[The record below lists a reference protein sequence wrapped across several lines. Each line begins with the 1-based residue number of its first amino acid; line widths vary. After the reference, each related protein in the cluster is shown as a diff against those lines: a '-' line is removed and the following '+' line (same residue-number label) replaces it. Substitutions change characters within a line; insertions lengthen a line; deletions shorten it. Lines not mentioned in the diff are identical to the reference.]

1 MLQCAAMA
9 ARRPVPGTPFG
20 RAVFAA
26 VMGVV
31 GLAVPLLPS
40 ILAIALG
47 AATLVEAGRGAER
60 RLRLIAVA
68 AILLGIAG
76 GGIWGWSYSR

>member
-1 MLQCAAMA
+1 MRAMA
-9 ARRPVPGTPFG
+9 ARRPAPGTPFG

-60 RLRLIAVA
+60 RLWLVALA
-68 AILLGIAG
+68 AIALGIAG
-76 GGIWGWSYSR
+76 GAIWGWSYSR